1 MSNEKNSQNKS
12 GELKKPPYVTR
23 TNQPWTTVFAED
35 LNKKKKEDT
44 PAETKLD
51 LSQFVKVEKVQ
62 DDKSTTIPAPVS
74 EAEKDKADTVNKGN
88 VQNVTP
94 IPTPE
99 HKFRPKGSSQQSKP
113 SDEFETKPVM
123 EAAPA
128 VNEKKSFVKPDSSQP
143 DDDSDSFVSP
153 SFGGFKNPYAEEEEE
168 PEDKQKKKKSEPKAA
183 EEKAAKP
190 QAAVKS
196 HKGGN
201 VILGVSCVVL
211 AASVVVMGMTIA
223 ESRKSDS
230 IVYPS
235 TGSALN
241 ISADVAT
248 TDTDFENQ
256 EALTP
261 VVSMTSDGNT
271 WTLSSS
277 TFLITDGE
285 SKVAVAVDSADS
297 IKYDGAALQYER
309 NGVTYLVRM
318 VSDSSYLGNSTM
330 TEHEDG
336 ATHMI
341 TGIEGI
347 GNGKVLVVIATYGAT
362 GDESINDAANE
373 EVTAL
378 LSSAAPANDGAS
390 LLLDNVP
397 ADFDG
402 RTLSLTN
409 ERVLV
414 KDGDSEV
421 VFAPASYNADD
432 IQFTDTKQTLSGFTV
447 ARSDYADSDSS
458 KTYLVEGTD
467 HNFLAVTNNEDL
479 LNSILQVQ

>member
-35 LNKKKKEDT
+35 LNT
-44 PAETKLD
+44 TETKLD

-62 DDKSTTIPAPVS
+62 DDEPVPTQ
-74 EAEKDKADTVNKGN
+74 EAKKNKADTVNKGN

-94 IPTPE
+94 IPAPE
-99 HKFRPKGSSQQSKP
+99 HKFRPKDSSQQSKP

-123 EAAPA
+123 EEIPTISEEKPAARTES
-128 VNEKKSFVKPDSSQP
+128 NKQ
-143 DDDSDSFVSP
+143 DDDGDSFVSP
-153 SFGGFKNPYAEEEEE
+153 SFGGFKNPYADEE
-168 PEDKQKKKKSEPKAA
+168 PEEKPEDKKPAPKETEDKVDKPKATA
-183 EEKAAKP
+183 
-190 QAAVKS
+190 KS
-196 HKGGN
+196 HKSGN

-211 AASVVVMGMTIA
+211 AASVVIMGMTIA

-235 TGSALN
+235 TGSTLN

-248 TDTDFENQ
+248 TDTNFENQ

-271 WTLSSS
+271 WTLNSS

-285 SKVAVAVDSADS
+285 SKVAVPVDSADS

-397 ADFDG
+397 VEFDG

-421 VFAPASYNADD
+421 VLTPASYNADD

-458 KTYLVEGTD
+458 KTYLVEGAD
-467 HNFLAVTNNEDL
+467 QNFLVVTNNEDL
-479 LNSILQVQ
+479 LNSILQIQ

>member
-35 LNKKKKEDT
+35 LNT
-44 PAETKLD
+44 TETKLD

-62 DDKSTTIPAPVS
+62 DDEPVPTQ
-74 EAEKDKADTVNKGN
+74 EAKKNKADTVNKGN

-94 IPTPE
+94 IPAPE
-99 HKFRPKGSSQQSKP
+99 HKFRPKDSSQQSKP

-123 EAAPA
+123 EEIPTISEEKPAAKIES
-128 VNEKKSFVKPDSSQP
+128 NKQ
-143 DDDSDSFVSP
+143 DDDGDSFVSP
-153 SFGGFKNPYAEEEEE
+153 SFGGFKNPYADEE
-168 PEDKQKKKKSEPKAA
+168 PEEKPEDKKPAPKETEDKVDKPKAT
-183 EEKAAKP
+183 AKSN
-190 QAAVKS
+190 KS
-196 HKGGN
+196 GN

-235 TGSALN
+235 TGSTLN

-248 TDTDFENQ
+248 TDTIFENQ

-261 VVSMTSDGNT
+261 VVSMTSDENT

>member
-35 LNKKKKEDT
+35 LNT
-44 PAETKLD
+44 TETKLD

-62 DDKSTTIPAPVS
+62 DDEPVPTQ
-74 EAEKDKADTVNKGN
+74 EAKKNKADTVNKVN

-94 IPTPE
+94 IPAPE
-99 HKFRPKGSSQQSKP
+99 HKFRPKDSSQQSKP

-123 EAAPA
+123 EEIPTISEEKPAAKTES
-128 VNEKKSFVKPDSSQP
+128 NKQ
-143 DDDSDSFVSP
+143 DDDGDSFVSP
-153 SFGGFKNPYAEEEEE
+153 SFGGFKNPYADEE
-168 PEDKQKKKKSEPKAA
+168 PEEKPEDKKPAPKETEDKVDKPKATA
-183 EEKAAKP
+183 
-190 QAAVKS
+190 KS
-196 HKGGN
+196 HKSGN

-211 AASVVVMGMTIA
+211 AASVVIMGMTIA

-235 TGSALN
+235 TGSTLN

-248 TDTDFENQ
+248 TDTNFENQ

-271 WTLSSS
+271 WTLNSS

-397 ADFDG
+397 VEFDG

-421 VFAPASYNADD
+421 VLTPASYNADD

-458 KTYLVEGTD
+458 KTYLVEGAD
-467 HNFLAVTNNEDL
+467 QNFLVVTNNEDL
-479 LNSILQVQ
+479 LNSILQIQ

>member
-35 LNKKKKEDT
+35 LNKKKEEDT

-74 EAEKDKADTVNKGN
+74 EAEKDKADTVNKGD

-99 HKFRPKGSSQQSKP
+99 HKFRPKGFSQQSKP

-123 EAAPA
+123 EVAPVVNKEKPA
-128 VNEKKSFVKPDSSQP
+128 VKPESNQP

-153 SFGGFKNPYAEEEEE
+153 SFGGFKNPYADEE
-168 PEDKQKKKKSEPKAA
+168 PEEKSEKEPEAKDTEKKTVKPKVAA
-183 EEKAAKP
+183 
-190 QAAVKS
+190 KS

-235 TGSALN
+235 TGSTLN

-318 VSDSSYLGNSTM
+318 VSDSSYLGDSTM

-347 GNGKVLVVIATYGAT
+347 GNGKALVVIATYGAT

-373 EVTAL
+373 EVSAL

-397 ADFDG
+397 VEFDG

-432 IQFTDTKQTLSGFTV
+432 IQFTYTKQTLSGFTV
-447 ARSDYADSDSS
+447 ARSDYADSDSG

-467 HNFLAVTNNEDL
+467 RNFLAVTNNEDL

>member
-35 LNKKKKEDT
+35 LNKKKEEDT

-74 EAEKDKADTVNKGN
+74 EAKKDKADTVNKGN
-88 VQNVTP
+88 VQNVAA

-99 HKFRPKGSSQQSKP
+99 YKFRPKGSSQQSNP

-123 EAAPA
+123 ETAPA
-128 VNEKKSFVKPDSSQP
+128 ATEEKPVAKPESNQQ

-153 SFGGFKNPYAEEEEE
+153 SFGGFKNPYADEEE
-168 PEDKQKKKKSEPKAA
+168 PEEKQKKKKSEPKAA

-235 TGSALN
+235 TGSTLN

-248 TDTDFENQ
+248 TDTNFENQ

-309 NGVTYLVRM
+309 SGVTYLVRL
-318 VSDSSYLGNSTM
+318 VSDSSYLGGSTM

-467 HNFLAVTNNEDL
+467 RNFLAVTNNEDL

>member
-1 MSNEKNSQNKS
+1 MSNEKNNQNKS

-35 LNKKKKEDT
+35 LNKKKEEDT

-94 IPTPE
+94 IHTPG
-99 HKFRPKGSSQQSKP
+99 HKFRPKDSSQQSKP

-123 EAAPA
+123 EEIPTISEEKPAA
-128 VNEKKSFVKPDSSQP
+128 KPESNKQ

-153 SFGGFKNPYAEEEEE
+153 SFGGFKNPYADEELEEK
-168 PEDKQKKKKSEPKAA
+168 PEDKKPAPKETEDKVDKPKATA
-183 EEKAAKP
+183 
-190 QAAVKS
+190 KS
-196 HKGGN
+196 HKSGN

-211 AASVVVMGMTIA
+211 AASVVIMGMTIA

-235 TGSALN
+235 TGSTLN

-248 TDTDFENQ
+248 TDTNFENQ

-261 VVSMTSDGNT
+261 VVSMTSDENT

-318 VSDSSYLGNSTM
+318 VSDSSYLGDSTM

-341 TGIEGI
+341 TGIEGV

-467 HNFLAVTNNEDL
+467 RNFLAVTNNEDL

>member
-12 GELKKPPYVTR
+12 GELKKPPYATR

-35 LNKKKKEDT
+35 LNKKKEEDT

-99 HKFRPKGSSQQSKP
+99 HKFRPRGSSQQSKP

-128 VNEKKSFVKPDSSQP
+128 ATEEKPVAKPESRQL

-153 SFGGFKNPYAEEEEE
+153 SFGGFKNPYADEEE
-168 PEDKQKKKKSEPKAA
+168 PEEKQKKKKSEPKAA

-201 VILGVSCVVL
+201 VILGVSYVVL

-235 TGSALN
+235 TGSTLN

-248 TDTDFENQ
+248 TDTNFENQ

-467 HNFLAVTNNEDL
+467 RNFLAVTNNEDL

>member
-35 LNKKKKEDT
+35 LHKKEEDT

-62 DDKSTTIPAPVS
+62 DDKSITIPAPVS
-74 EAEKDKADTVNKGN
+74 EAEKDKADTVNKGD

-113 SDEFETKPVM
+113 SDKFETKPVM

-128 VNEKKSFVKPDSSQP
+128 ATEEKSVTKPESNQQDE
-143 DDDSDSFVSP
+143 DSDSFVSP
-153 SFGGFKNPYAEEEEE
+153 SFGGFKNPYADEE
-168 PEDKQKKKKSEPKAA
+168 PEEKPGKKPEAKDTEKKTVKPKV
-183 EEKAAKP
+183 
-190 QAAVKS
+190 AVKS

-235 TGSALN
+235 TGSTLN
-241 ISADVAT
+241 ISANVAT
-248 TDTDFENQ
+248 TDTNFENQ

-297 IKYDGAALQYER
+297 IKYDGTALQYER

-318 VSDSSYLGNSTM
+318 VSASSYLGGSAM
-330 TEHEDG
+330 TEHENG

-378 LSSAAPANDGAS
+378 LSSATPANDGAS

-397 ADFDG
+397 VEFDG

-414 KDGDSEV
+414 KDGDSEA

-447 ARSDYADSDSS
+447 TRSDYADSDSS

-467 HNFLAVTNNEDL
+467 RNFLAVTNNEDL
-479 LNSILQVQ
+479 LNSILQVH

>member
-35 LNKKKKEDT
+35 LNKTKEEDT

-128 VNEKKSFVKPDSSQP
+128 ATEEKPVAKPESRQL

-153 SFGGFKNPYAEEEEE
+153 SFGGFKNPYADEEE
-168 PEDKQKKKKSEPKAA
+168 PEEKQKKKKSEPKAA

-190 QAAVKS
+190 QAAAKS

-235 TGSALN
+235 TGSTLN

-248 TDTDFENQ
+248 TDTNFENQ

-261 VVSMTSDGNT
+261 VVSMTSDGST

-309 NGVTYLVRM
+309 SGVTYLVRL
-318 VSDSSYLGNSTM
+318 VSDSSYLGGSTM

-467 HNFLAVTNNEDL
+467 RNFLAVTNNEDL

>member
-12 GELKKPPYVTR
+12 GELKKPPYATR

-35 LNKKKKEDT
+35 LNKKKEEDT

-123 EAAPA
+123 EAPLA
-128 VNEKKSFVKPDSSQP
+128 VNEEKLAVKPESRQL

-153 SFGGFKNPYAEEEEE
+153 SFGGFKNPYADEEE
-168 PEDKQKKKKSEPKAA
+168 PEEKQKKKKSEPKAA

-190 QAAVKS
+190 QAAAKS

-223 ESRKSDS
+223 ESRRSDS

-235 TGSALN
+235 TGSTLN

-248 TDTDFENQ
+248 TDTNFENQ

-402 RTLSLTN
+402 CTLSLTN

-432 IQFTDTKQTLSGFTV
+432 IQFSDTKQTLSGFTV

-467 HNFLAVTNNEDL
+467 RNFLAVTNNEDL

>member
-1 MSNEKNSQNKS
+1 MSNEKNSQNNS
-12 GELKKPPYVTR
+12 GELKKPPYETR
-23 TNQPWTTVFAED
+23 SNQPWTTVFAED
-35 LNKKKKEDT
+35 LNKKKEEA

-62 DDKSTTIPAPVS
+62 GNEPAPEL
-74 EAEKDKADTVNKGN
+74 EAKKDKADTVNKGN
-88 VQNVTP
+88 VQNVTAV
-94 IPTPE
+94 PTPE
-99 HKFRPKGSSQQSKP
+99 HKFRPKGSSQPSKS

-128 VNEKKSFVKPDSSQP
+128 VNEEKPAVKPESNQL

-153 SFGGFKNPYAEEEEE
+153 SFGGFKNPYADEE
-168 PEDKQKKKKSEPKAA
+168 PEEKQEEKKPEPKAT
-183 EEKAAKP
+183 EEKAIKP
-190 QAAVKS
+190 QATAKS

-201 VILGVSCVVL
+201 IILGVSCVVL
-211 AASVVVMGMTIA
+211 AASVVVMGMTIV

-235 TGSALN
+235 TGSTLN

-248 TDTDFENQ
+248 TSSGFENQ

-271 WTLSSS
+271 WTLGSS

-285 SKVAVAVDSADS
+285 SKVSVAVDNADA
-297 IKYDGAALQYER
+297 IKYDGTALQYER
-309 NGVTYLVRM
+309 SGVTYLVRM
-318 VSDSSYLGNSTM
+318 VSDSSYLGGRTM

-341 TGIEGI
+341 TGIEGV

-362 GDESINDAANE
+362 GDESINGAANE
-373 EVTAL
+373 EVSAL

-397 ADFDG
+397 VEFDG

-409 ERVLV
+409 EHVLV

-421 VFAPASYNADD
+421 VFAPASYNADE
-432 IQFTDTKQTLSGFTV
+432 IQFTDNKQTLSGFTV

-467 HNFLAVTNNEDL
+467 HNFLAVTNNDDL

>member
-1 MSNEKNSQNKS
+1 MSNEKYSQNGS

-35 LNKKKKEDT
+35 LNKKKEEDT

-128 VNEKKSFVKPDSSQP
+128 ATEEKPVAKPESNQQ

-153 SFGGFKNPYAEEEEE
+153 SFGGFKNPYADEEE
-168 PEDKQKKKKSEPKAA
+168 PEEKQKKKKSEPKAA

-201 VILGVSCVVL
+201 VILVVSCVVL

-235 TGSALN
+235 TGSTLN

-248 TDTDFENQ
+248 TDTNFENQ

-336 ATHMI
+336 ATHII

-458 KTYLVEGTD
+458 KTYLVEGSD
-467 HNFLAVTNNEDL
+467 RNFLAVTNNEDL

>member
-35 LNKKKKEDT
+35 LNT
-44 PAETKLD
+44 TETKLD

-62 DDKSTTIPAPVS
+62 DDEPVPTQ
-74 EAEKDKADTVNKGN
+74 EAKKNKADTVNKGN

-94 IPTPE
+94 IPAPE
-99 HKFRPKGSSQQSKP
+99 HKFRPKDSSQQSKP

-123 EAAPA
+123 EEIPTISEEKPAARTES
-128 VNEKKSFVKPDSSQP
+128 NKQ
-143 DDDSDSFVSP
+143 DDDGDSFVSP
-153 SFGGFKNPYAEEEEE
+153 SFGGFKNPYADEE
-168 PEDKQKKKKSEPKAA
+168 PEEKPEDKKPAPKETEDKGDKPKATA
-183 EEKAAKP
+183 
-190 QAAVKS
+190 KS
-196 HKGGN
+196 HKSGN

-211 AASVVVMGMTIA
+211 AASVVIMGMTIA

-235 TGSALN
+235 TGSTLN

-248 TDTDFENQ
+248 TDTNFENQ

-271 WTLSSS
+271 WTLNSS

-378 LSSAAPANDGAS
+378 LSGAAPANDGAS

-397 ADFDG
+397 VEFDG

-421 VFAPASYNADD
+421 VLTPASYNADD

-458 KTYLVEGTD
+458 KTYLVEGAD
-467 HNFLAVTNNEDL
+467 QNFLVVTNNEDL
-479 LNSILQVQ
+479 LNSILQIQ

>member
-1 MSNEKNSQNKS
+1 MSNEKYSQNGS

-35 LNKKKKEDT
+35 LNKKKEEDT

-88 VQNVTP
+88 VQNVAA

-128 VNEKKSFVKPDSSQP
+128 ATEEKPVAKPESNQQ

-153 SFGGFKNPYAEEEEE
+153 SFGGFKNPYADEE
-168 PEDKQKKKKSEPKAA
+168 PEEKPEKKTVKPKV
-183 EEKAAKP
+183 
-190 QAAVKS
+190 AVKS

-211 AASVVVMGMTIA
+211 AASVVVMGMAIA
-223 ESRKSDS
+223 ESRKNDS
-230 IVYPS
+230 VVYPS
-235 TGSALN
+235 TGNSLN

-248 TDTDFENQ
+248 TDTNFENQ

-447 ARSDYADSDSS
+447 ARSDSADSDSS

-467 HNFLAVTNNEDL
+467 RNFLVVTNNEDL
-479 LNSILQVQ
+479 LNSILQIQ

>member
-35 LNKKKKEDT
+35 LNKKKEENT

-51 LSQFVKVEKVQ
+51 LSRFVKVEKVQ

-94 IPTPE
+94 IHTPE
-99 HKFRPKGSSQQSKP
+99 HKFRPKDSSQQSKP

-128 VNEKKSFVKPDSSQP
+128 ATEEKPVAKPESNQQ

-153 SFGGFKNPYAEEEEE
+153 SFGGFKNPYADEE
-168 PEDKQKKKKSEPKAA
+168 PEEKPEDKKPAPKETEDKVDKPNATAKSN
-183 EEKAAKP
+183 
-190 QAAVKS
+190 KS
-196 HKGGN
+196 GN

-235 TGSALN
+235 TGSTLN

-248 TDTDFENQ
+248 TDTNFENQ

-261 VVSMTSDGNT
+261 VVSMTSDENT

-297 IKYDGAALQYER
+297 IKYDGAALQYEC

>member
-1 MSNEKNSQNKS
+1 MSNEKYSQNGS

-35 LNKKKKEDT
+35 LNKKKEEDT

-94 IPTPE
+94 IHTPE
-99 HKFRPKGSSQQSKP
+99 HKFRPKDSSQQSKP

-123 EAAPA
+123 EEIPTISEEKPAA
-128 VNEKKSFVKPDSSQP
+128 KPESNKQ

-153 SFGGFKNPYAEEEEE
+153 SFGGFKNPYADEELEEK
-168 PEDKQKKKKSEPKAA
+168 PEDKKPVPKETEDKVDKPKATA
-183 EEKAAKP
+183 
-190 QAAVKS
+190 KS
-196 HKGGN
+196 HKSGN

-211 AASVVVMGMTIA
+211 AASVVIMGMAIA

-235 TGSALN
+235 TGSTLN

-248 TDTDFENQ
+248 TDTNFENQ

-271 WTLSSS
+271 WTLNSS
-277 TFLITDGE
+277 TFLIADVE
-285 SKVAVAVDSADS
+285 SKVSVAVDNADS
-297 IKYDGAALQYER
+297 IRYDGMALQYER
-309 NGVTYLVRM
+309 SGVTYLVRL
-318 VSDSSYLGNSTM
+318 VSDSSYLGGSTM

-341 TGIEGI
+341 TGIESV
-347 GNGKVLVVIATYGAT
+347 GNGKVLVVVATYGAT

-421 VFAPASYNADD
+421 VLAPASYNADD

-467 HNFLAVTNNEDL
+467 RNFLAVTNNEDL

>member
-35 LNKKKKEDT
+35 LNT
-44 PAETKLD
+44 TETKLD

-62 DDKSTTIPAPVS
+62 DDEPVPTQ
-74 EAEKDKADTVNKGN
+74 EAKKNKADTVNKGN

-94 IPTPE
+94 IPAPE
-99 HKFRPKGSSQQSKP
+99 HKFRPKDSSQQSKP

-123 EAAPA
+123 EEIPTISEEKPAAKTES
-128 VNEKKSFVKPDSSQP
+128 NKQ
-143 DDDSDSFVSP
+143 DDDGDSFVSP
-153 SFGGFKNPYAEEEEE
+153 SFGGFKNPYADEE
-168 PEDKQKKKKSEPKAA
+168 PEEKPEDKKPAPKETEDKGDKPKATA
-183 EEKAAKP
+183 
-190 QAAVKS
+190 KS
-196 HKGGN
+196 HKSGN

-211 AASVVVMGMTIA
+211 AASVVIMGMTIA

-235 TGSALN
+235 TGSTLN

-248 TDTDFENQ
+248 TDTNFENQ

-271 WTLSSS
+271 WTLNSS

-341 TGIEGI
+341 TGIESV
-347 GNGKVLVVIATYGAT
+347 GNGKVLVVVATYGAT

-397 ADFDG
+397 VEFDG

-421 VFAPASYNADD
+421 VLTPASYNADD

-458 KTYLVEGTD
+458 KTYLVEGAD
-467 HNFLAVTNNEDL
+467 RNFLAVTNNEDL
-479 LNSILQVQ
+479 LNSILQIQ

>member
-1 MSNEKNSQNKS
+1 M
-12 GELKKPPYVTR
+12 
-23 TNQPWTTVFAED
+23 
-35 LNKKKKEDT
+35 
-44 PAETKLD
+44 
-51 LSQFVKVEKVQ
+51 LSHCL
-62 DDKSTTIPAPVS
+62 
-74 EAEKDKADTVNKGN
+74 KGN

-128 VNEKKSFVKPDSSQP
+128 ATEEKPVAKPESNQQ

-153 SFGGFKNPYAEEEEE
+153 SFGGFKNPYADEEL
-168 PEDKQKKKKSEPKAA
+168 
-183 EEKAAKP
+183 EEKPEKKPEAKDTEKKTVKP
-190 QAAVKS
+190 KVAVKS

-248 TDTDFENQ
+248 TDTNFENQ

-341 TGIEGI
+341 TGIEGMGSGLMFLPLWLSLPPVSLRNLLQVI
-347 GNGKVLVVIATYGAT
+347 SIKVTLSWLPVLCPAILTRIRTVKIVRSTPYGLT
-362 GDESINDAANE
+362 KHLLQVAAKTLLR
-373 EVTAL
+373 TAL
-378 LSSAAPANDGAS
+378 LLLQQLPLR
-390 LLLDNVP
+390 LLLLLHRLTVNM
-397 ADFDG
+397 G
-402 RTLSLTN
+402 QMNSMRLKRTICPSN
-409 ERVLV
+409 H
-414 KDGDSEV
+414 
-421 VFAPASYNADD
+421 
-432 IQFTDTKQTLSGFTV
+432 QF
-447 ARSDYADSDSS
+447 
-458 KTYLVEGTD
+458 
-467 HNFLAVTNNEDL
+467 
-479 LNSILQVQ
+479 

>member
-35 LNKKKKEDT
+35 LNKKKEEDT

-62 DDKSTTIPAPVS
+62 DDKPIPAPVS

-128 VNEKKSFVKPDSSQP
+128 ATEEKPVAKPESNQQ

-153 SFGGFKNPYAEEEEE
+153 SFGGFKNPYADEEE
-168 PEDKQKKKKSEPKAA
+168 PEEKQKKKKSEPKAA

-235 TGSALN
+235 TGSTLN

-248 TDTDFENQ
+248 TDTNFENQ

-336 ATHMI
+336 ATHII

-467 HNFLAVTNNEDL
+467 RNFLAVTNNEDL

>member
-1 MSNEKNSQNKS
+1 MSNEKYSQNGS

-35 LNKKKKEDT
+35 LNKKKEEDT

-94 IPTPE
+94 IHTPE
-99 HKFRPKGSSQQSKP
+99 HKFRPKDSSQQSKP
-113 SDEFETKPVM
+113 SDEFVTKPVM
-123 EAAPA
+123 EEIPTISEEKPAA
-128 VNEKKSFVKPDSSQP
+128 KPESNKQ

-153 SFGGFKNPYAEEEEE
+153 SFGGFKNPYADEELEEK
-168 PEDKQKKKKSEPKAA
+168 PEDKKPVPKETEDKVDKPKATA
-183 EEKAAKP
+183 
-190 QAAVKS
+190 KS
-196 HKGGN
+196 HKSGN

-211 AASVVVMGMTIA
+211 AASVVIMGMALA

-235 TGSALN
+235 TGSTLN

-248 TDTDFENQ
+248 TDTNFENQ

-271 WTLSSS
+271 WTLNSS
-277 TFLITDGE
+277 TFLIADGE
-285 SKVAVAVDSADS
+285 SKVSVAVDNADS
-297 IKYDGAALQYER
+297 IRYDGMALQYER
-309 NGVTYLVRM
+309 SGVTYLVRL
-318 VSDSSYLGNSTM
+318 VSDSSYLGGSTM

-341 TGIEGI
+341 TGIESV
-347 GNGKVLVVIATYGAT
+347 GNGKVLVVVATYGAT

-421 VFAPASYNADD
+421 VLAPASYNADD

-467 HNFLAVTNNEDL
+467 RNFLAVTNNEDL

>member
-35 LNKKKKEDT
+35 LNKKKEEDT

-94 IPTPE
+94 IPTSE

-153 SFGGFKNPYAEEEEE
+153 SFGGFKNPYADEEEE
-168 PEDKQKKKKSEPKAA
+168 PEEKQKKKKSEPKAA

-235 TGSALN
+235 TGSTLN
-241 ISADVAT
+241 ISADVAMT
-248 TDTDFENQ
+248 NADFENQ

-261 VVSMTSDGNT
+261 AVSMTSDGNT
-271 WTLSSS
+271 WTLGSSM
-277 TFLITDGE
+277 FLITDGE

-336 ATHMI
+336 VTHMI
-341 TGIEGI
+341 TGIEGVE
-347 GNGKVLVVIATYGAT
+347 NGKVLVVIATYGAT

-397 ADFDG
+397 VEFDG

-467 HNFLAVTNNEDL
+467 RNFLAVTNNEDL
-479 LNSILQVQ
+479 LNSILQV

>member
-35 LNKKKKEDT
+35 LNKKKEEDT

-62 DDKSTTIPAPVS
+62 DDKPIPAPVS
-74 EAEKDKADTVNKGN
+74 EAEKNKADTVNKGN

-128 VNEKKSFVKPDSSQP
+128 ATEEKPVAKPESNQQ

-153 SFGGFKNPYAEEEEE
+153 SFGGFKNPYADEEE
-168 PEDKQKKKKSEPKAA
+168 PEEKQKKKKSEPKAA

-201 VILGVSCVVL
+201 VILVVSCVVL

-235 TGSALN
+235 TGSTLN

-248 TDTDFENQ
+248 TDTNFENQ

-336 ATHMI
+336 ATHII

-467 HNFLAVTNNEDL
+467 RNFLAVTNNEDL

>member
-35 LNKKKKEDT
+35 LNT
-44 PAETKLD
+44 TETKLD

-62 DDKSTTIPAPVS
+62 NDEPVPTQ
-74 EAEKDKADTVNKGN
+74 EAKKNKADTVNKGN

-94 IPTPE
+94 IPAPE
-99 HKFRPKGSSQQSKP
+99 HKFRPKDSSQQSKP

-123 EAAPA
+123 EEIPTISEEKPAAKTES
-128 VNEKKSFVKPDSSQP
+128 NKQ
-143 DDDSDSFVSP
+143 DDDGDSFVSP
-153 SFGGFKNPYAEEEEE
+153 SFGGFKNPYADEE
-168 PEDKQKKKKSEPKAA
+168 PEEKPEDKKPAPKETEDKGDKPKATA
-183 EEKAAKP
+183 
-190 QAAVKS
+190 KS
-196 HKGGN
+196 HKSGN

-211 AASVVVMGMTIA
+211 AASVVIMGMTIA

-235 TGSALN
+235 TGSTLN

-248 TDTDFENQ
+248 TDTNFENQ

-271 WTLSSS
+271 WTLNSS

-378 LSSAAPANDGAS
+378 LSGAAPANDGAS

-397 ADFDG
+397 VEFDG

-421 VFAPASYNADD
+421 VLTLASYNADD

-458 KTYLVEGTD
+458 KTYLVEGAD
-467 HNFLAVTNNEDL
+467 QNFLVVTNNEDL
-479 LNSILQVQ
+479 LNSILQIQ

>member
-35 LNKKKKEDT
+35 LNKKKEEDT

-123 EAAPA
+123 EAPLA
-128 VNEKKSFVKPDSSQP
+128 VNEEKPVAKPESRQL

-153 SFGGFKNPYAEEEEE
+153 SFGGFKNPYADEEE
-168 PEDKQKKKKSEPKAA
+168 PEEKQKKKKSEPKAA

-190 QAAVKS
+190 QAAAKS

-235 TGSALN
+235 TGSTLN

-248 TDTDFENQ
+248 TDTNFENQ

-261 VVSMTSDGNT
+261 VVSMTSDGST

-467 HNFLAVTNNEDL
+467 RNFLAVTNNEDL

>member
-12 GELKKPPYVTR
+12 GVLKKPPYVTR

-35 LNKKKKEDT
+35 LNT
-44 PAETKLD
+44 TETKLD

-62 DDKSTTIPAPVS
+62 DDEPVPTQ
-74 EAEKDKADTVNKGN
+74 EAKKNKADTVNKGN

-94 IPTPE
+94 IPAPE
-99 HKFRPKGSSQQSKP
+99 HKFRPKDSSQQSKP
-113 SDEFETKPVM
+113 YDEFETKPVM
-123 EAAPA
+123 EEIPTISEEKPAAKTES
-128 VNEKKSFVKPDSSQP
+128 NKQ
-143 DDDSDSFVSP
+143 DDDGDSFVSP
-153 SFGGFKNPYAEEEEE
+153 SFGGFKNPYADEE
-168 PEDKQKKKKSEPKAA
+168 PEEKPEDKKPAPKETEDKVDKPKATA
-183 EEKAAKP
+183 
-190 QAAVKS
+190 KS
-196 HKGGN
+196 HKSGN

-211 AASVVVMGMTIA
+211 AASVVIMGMTIA

-235 TGSALN
+235 TGSTLN

-248 TDTDFENQ
+248 TDTNFENQ

-271 WTLSSS
+271 WTLNSS

-397 ADFDG
+397 VEFDG
-402 RTLSLTN
+402 HTLSLTN

-421 VFAPASYNADD
+421 VLTPASYNADD

-458 KTYLVEGTD
+458 KTYLVEGAD
-467 HNFLAVTNNEDL
+467 RNFLAVTNNEDL
-479 LNSILQVQ
+479 LNSILQIQ

>member
-35 LNKKKKEDT
+35 LNKKKEEDT

-51 LSQFVKVEKVQ
+51 LSQFVNVEKVQ
-62 DDKSTTIPAPVS
+62 DDKPIPAPVS

-128 VNEKKSFVKPDSSQP
+128 ATEEKPVAKPESNQQ

-153 SFGGFKNPYAEEEEE
+153 SFGGFKNPYADEEE
-168 PEDKQKKKKSEPKAA
+168 PEEKQKKKKSEPKAA

-235 TGSALN
+235 TGSTLN

-248 TDTDFENQ
+248 TDTNFENQ

-467 HNFLAVTNNEDL
+467 RNFLAVTNNEDL

>member
-1 MSNEKNSQNKS
+1 MSNEKYSQNGS

-35 LNKKKKEDT
+35 LNKKKEEDT

-94 IPTPE
+94 IHTPE
-99 HKFRPKGSSQQSKP
+99 HKFRPKDSSQQSKP

-123 EAAPA
+123 EEIPTISEEKPAA
-128 VNEKKSFVKPDSSQP
+128 KPESNKQ

-153 SFGGFKNPYAEEEEE
+153 SFGGFKNPYADEELEEK
-168 PEDKQKKKKSEPKAA
+168 PEDKKPVPKETEDKVDKPKATA
-183 EEKAAKP
+183 
-190 QAAVKS
+190 KS
-196 HKGGN
+196 HKSGN

-211 AASVVVMGMTIA
+211 AASVVIMGMALA

-235 TGSALN
+235 TGSTLN

-248 TDTDFENQ
+248 TDTNFENQ
-256 EALTP
+256 DALTP

-271 WTLSSS
+271 WTLNSS
-277 TFLITDGE
+277 TFLIADGE
-285 SKVAVAVDSADS
+285 SKVSVAVDNADS
-297 IKYDGAALQYER
+297 IRYDGMALQYER
-309 NGVTYLVRM
+309 SGVTYLVRL
-318 VSDSSYLGNSTM
+318 VSDSSYLGGSTM

-341 TGIEGI
+341 TGIESV
-347 GNGKVLVVIATYGAT
+347 GNGKVLVVVATYGAT

-421 VFAPASYNADD
+421 VLAPASYNADD

-467 HNFLAVTNNEDL
+467 RNFLAVTNNEDL

>member
-1 MSNEKNSQNKS
+1 MSNEKNSQNNS
-12 GELKKPPYVTR
+12 GELKKPPYATR

-35 LNKKKKEDT
+35 LNKKKEEDA

-99 HKFRPKGSSQQSKP
+99 HKFRPRGSSQQSKP

-128 VNEKKSFVKPDSSQP
+128 ATEEKPVAKPESRQL

-153 SFGGFKNPYAEEEEE
+153 SFGGFKNPYADEEE
-168 PEDKQKKKKSEPKAA
+168 PEEKQKKKKSEPKAA

-235 TGSALN
+235 TGSTLN

-248 TDTDFENQ
+248 TDTNFENQ

-261 VVSMTSDGNT
+261 VVSMTSDGST

-309 NGVTYLVRM
+309 SGVTYLVRL
-318 VSDSSYLGNSTM
+318 VSDSSYLGGSTM

-467 HNFLAVTNNEDL
+467 RNFLAVTNNEDL

>member
-1 MSNEKNSQNKS
+1 MSNEKDSRNNT
-12 GELKKPPYVTR
+12 GELKKPPYETR
-23 TNQPWTTVFAED
+23 SNQPWTTVFAED
-35 LNKKKKEDT
+35 LNKKKEEDT

-62 DDKSTTIPAPVS
+62 GDAPTLAS
-74 EAEKDKADTVNKGN
+74 EAKNDKAATVNKGN

-94 IPTPE
+94 IPTSE
-99 HKFRPKGSSQQSKP
+99 HKFRPKGASQQSKP
-113 SDEFETKPVM
+113 SAEFETKPAM
-123 EAAPA
+123 EVAA
-128 VNEKKSFVKPDSSQP
+128 VSKEKPVIKPGSNQQ

-153 SFGGFKNPYAEEEEE
+153 SFGGFKNPYADEE
-168 PEDKQKKKKSEPKAA
+168 PEENLEDKKPAPKETEDKVDKPKATA
-183 EEKAAKP
+183 
-190 QAAVKS
+190 KS

-235 TGSALN
+235 TGSTLN

-248 TDTDFENQ
+248 TDADFENQ

-261 VVSMTSDGNT
+261 VVSMTSHENT
-271 WTLSSS
+271 WTLGSS
-277 TFLITDGE
+277 TFLISDGE
-285 SKVAVAVDSADS
+285 SKVSVAVDNADA
-297 IKYDGAALQYER
+297 IKYDGTALQYER
-309 NGVTYLVRM
+309 SGVTYLVRM
-318 VSDSSYLGNSTM
+318 VSDSSYLGSSTM

-341 TGIEGI
+341 TGIEGV

-362 GDESINDAANE
+362 GDESINDATNE
-373 EVTAL
+373 EVSAL

-397 ADFDG
+397 VEFDG

-414 KDGDSEV
+414 KDGGSEV

-447 ARSDYADSDSS
+447 ARSDYADSDSG

-467 HNFLAVTNNEDL
+467 RNFLAVTNNEDL
-479 LNSILQVQ
+479 LNSVLQIQ

>member
-35 LNKKKKEDT
+35 LNKKKEEDT

-62 DDKSTTIPAPVS
+62 DDKPIPAPVS

-128 VNEKKSFVKPDSSQP
+128 ATEEKPVAKPESNQQ

-153 SFGGFKNPYAEEEEE
+153 SFGGFKNPYADEEE
-168 PEDKQKKKKSEPKAA
+168 PEEKQKKKKSEPKAA

-201 VILGVSCVVL
+201 VILGVSCIVL

-235 TGSALN
+235 TGSTLN

-248 TDTDFENQ
+248 TDTNFENQ

-397 ADFDG
+397 SDFDG

-467 HNFLAVTNNEDL
+467 RNFLAVTNNEDL
-479 LNSILQVQ
+479 LNSILQIQ

>member
-35 LNKKKKEDT
+35 LNT
-44 PAETKLD
+44 TETKLD

-62 DDKSTTIPAPVS
+62 DDEPVPTQ
-74 EAEKDKADTVNKGN
+74 EAKKNKADTVNKGN

-94 IPTPE
+94 IPAPE
-99 HKFRPKGSSQQSKP
+99 HKFRPKDSSQQSKP

-123 EAAPA
+123 EEIPTISEEKPAARTES
-128 VNEKKSFVKPDSSQP
+128 NKQ
-143 DDDSDSFVSP
+143 DDDGDSFVSP
-153 SFGGFKNPYAEEEEE
+153 SFGGFKNPYADEE
-168 PEDKQKKKKSEPKAA
+168 PEEKPEDKKPAPKETEDKVDKPKATA
-183 EEKAAKP
+183 
-190 QAAVKS
+190 KS
-196 HKGGN
+196 HKSGN

-211 AASVVVMGMTIA
+211 AASVVIMGMTIA

-235 TGSALN
+235 TGSTLN

-248 TDTDFENQ
+248 TDTNFENQ

-467 HNFLAVTNNEDL
+467 RNFLAVTNNEDL
-479 LNSILQVQ
+479 LNSILQIQ

>member
-1 MSNEKNSQNKS
+1 MSNEKYSQNGS

-35 LNKKKKEDT
+35 LNKKKEEDT

-94 IPTPE
+94 IHTPE
-99 HKFRPKGSSQQSKP
+99 HKFRPKDSSQQSKP

-123 EAAPA
+123 EEIPTISEEKPAA
-128 VNEKKSFVKPDSSQP
+128 KPESNKQ

-153 SFGGFKNPYAEEEEE
+153 SFGGFKNPYADEELEEK
-168 PEDKQKKKKSEPKAA
+168 PEDKKPVPKETEDKVDKPKATA
-183 EEKAAKP
+183 
-190 QAAVKS
+190 KS
-196 HKGGN
+196 HKSGN

-211 AASVVVMGMTIA
+211 AASVVIMGMAIA

-235 TGSALN
+235 TGSTLN

-248 TDTDFENQ
+248 TDTNFENQ

-261 VVSMTSDGNT
+261 VVSMTSDENT
-271 WTLSSS
+271 WTLNFS
-277 TFLITDGE
+277 TFLIADGE
-285 SKVAVAVDSADS
+285 SKVSVAVDNADS
-297 IKYDGAALQYER
+297 IRYDGMALQYER
-309 NGVTYLVRM
+309 SGVTYLVRM

-347 GNGKVLVVIATYGAT
+347 GNGKVLVVIATHGAT

-467 HNFLAVTNNEDL
+467 RNFLAVTNNEDL

>member
-35 LNKKKKEDT
+35 LNKKKEENT

-51 LSQFVKVEKVQ
+51 LSRFVKVEKVQ

-74 EAEKDKADTVNKGN
+74 ETEKDKADTVNKGN

-128 VNEKKSFVKPDSSQP
+128 ATEEKPVAKPESNQQ

-153 SFGGFKNPYAEEEEE
+153 SFGGFKNPYADEEL
-168 PEDKQKKKKSEPKAA
+168 
-183 EEKAAKP
+183 EEKPEKKPEAKDTEKKTVKP
-190 QAAVKS
+190 KVAIKS

-248 TDTDFENQ
+248 TDTNFENQ

-378 LSSAAPANDGAS
+378 LSSAVPANDGAS

-397 ADFDG
+397 ADFDA
-402 RTLSLTN
+402 LL
-409 ERVLV
+409 
-414 KDGDSEV
+414 D
-421 VFAPASYNADD
+421 SYNDRIEESVKAYLIFQAVAEAEKIKVTDAD
-432 IQFTDTKQTLSGFTV
+432 V
-447 ARSDYADSDSS
+447 SDYFGDDSLS
-458 KTYLVEGTD
+458 
-467 HNFLAVTNNEDL
+467 
-479 LNSILQVQ
+479 VQQAQKYYGEEYVNQTVLYNKVGDWLTAHATIV

>member
-1 MSNEKNSQNKS
+1 MSNEKYSQNGS

-35 LNKKKKEDT
+35 LNKKKEEDT

-94 IPTPE
+94 IHTPE
-99 HKFRPKGSSQQSKP
+99 HKFRPKDSSQQSKP

-123 EAAPA
+123 EEIPTISEEKPAA
-128 VNEKKSFVKPDSSQP
+128 KPESNKQ

-153 SFGGFKNPYAEEEEE
+153 SFGGFKNPYADEELEEK
-168 PEDKQKKKKSEPKAA
+168 PEDKKPVPKETEDKVDKPKATA
-183 EEKAAKP
+183 
-190 QAAVKS
+190 KS
-196 HKGGN
+196 HKSGN

-211 AASVVVMGMTIA
+211 AASVVIMGMAIA

-235 TGSALN
+235 TGSTLN

-248 TDTDFENQ
+248 TDTNFENQ

-261 VVSMTSDGNT
+261 VVSMTSDENT
-271 WTLSSS
+271 WTLNSS
-277 TFLITDGE
+277 TFLIADGE
-285 SKVAVAVDSADS
+285 SKVSVAVDNADS
-297 IKYDGAALQYER
+297 IRYDGMALQYER

-347 GNGKVLVVIATYGAT
+347 GNGKVLVVIATHGAT

-467 HNFLAVTNNEDL
+467 RNFLAVTNNEDL